1 MSKKKPAKRR
11 KAPETTRPR
20 LILLIAIIV
29 VIVIVVSAGIL
40 LSNHP
45 TSTTASTTTLPSNKI
60 IILYVNQG
68 NALVDQSNFSTL
80 LSFAK
85 SQGFNTLFFQVFRS
99 GNLLFTQDQLN
110 YFVFSAHQRNLSIF
124 FALYLTDTSQQ
135 VPSSI
140 YGDGENGISL
150 DMSLLP
156 TSSQVGILET
166 LKQNYHEG
174 RTAVTTTNLTST
186 LDPDLLI
193 LETYASSDQTYIHPG
208 IIAAVEPLALG
219 NKLDYESE
227 FNYALVHS
235 DGVMVFD
242 YYGLLKTGF

>member
-1 MSKKKPAKRR
+1 MSKKKAKRVKVDR
-11 KAPETTRPR
+11 SRPR
-20 LILLIAIIV
+20 IILLIVVIV
-29 VIVIVVSAGIL
+29 VIVIAVSAGFL
-40 LSNHP
+40 LSQHSP
-45 TSTTASTTTLPSNKI
+45 STTTPTTTLPSNKE
-60 IILYVNQG
+60 IILYINQG
-68 NALVDQSNFSTL
+68 NARVDQSNFSAL

-85 SQGFNTLFFQVFRS
+85 SQGFNALFFQVYRS
-99 GNLLFTQDQLN
+99 GNLLFTQSELN
-110 YFVFSAHQRNLSIF
+110 YFVFTAHQQNLSIF
-124 FALYLTDTSQQ
+124 FALYITDASQQ
-135 VPSSI
+135 IPSSI

-156 TSSQVGILET
+156 ASSQVGLLQT

-186 LDPDLLI
+186 LNPDLLV

-208 IIAAVEPLALG
+208 VIAAVEPLALG
-219 NKLDYESE
+219 NKLDYESQ
-227 FNYALVHS
+227 FNYALAHS